1 MYNKLTPIAKNIDHG
16 INNFNAVYK
25 KIINPIINE
34 YQGEHEDR
42 IKHANKHYMKAIN
55 EYDNLRSK
63 ALAMRSQEIQCIKIY
78 YRIYICISRWL
89 RQWLIVLKIILSMA

>member
-1 MYNKLTPIAKNIDHG
+1 MLGKSSKPQRYHIKGCSGNPDHDTKNILNHMYKKLTPIAKNIDHG
-16 INNFNAVYK
+16 INNFNTVYK

-63 ALAMRSQEIQCIKIY
+63 ALAMRS
-78 YRIYICISRWL
+78 
-89 RQWLIVLKIILSMA
+89 

>member
-1 MYNKLTPIAKNIDHG
+1 MLGKSSRPQRFQIKGFSGNPYQDTKNIFNHMYNKLTPIAKNIDHG

-42 IKHANKHYMKAIN
+42 IKHANKHYMKSIN

-63 ALAMRSQEIQCIKIY
+63 ALAMRS
-78 YRIYICISRWL
+78 
-89 RQWLIVLKIILSMA
+89 

>member
-1 MYNKLTPIAKNIDHG
+1 MLGKSSRQQRFYIKGCSGNPYHDTKNIFNHVYNKLIG
-16 INNFNAVYK
+16 INNFNALYK

-63 ALAMRSQEIQCIKIY
+63 ALAMRSQLIHFIKN
-78 YRIYICISRWL
+78 
-89 RQWLIVLKIILSMA
+89 IV

>member
-1 MYNKLTPIAKNIDHG
+1 MLGTSSKPQRFHIKGLSGNPYHGTKNIFNPVYNKLTPIAKNIDHG
-16 INNFNAVYK
+16 INNFNTVYK
-25 KIINPIINE
+25 KIMNPIIKE

-63 ALAMRSQEIQCIKIY
+63 ALAMRS
-78 YRIYICISRWL
+78 
-89 RQWLIVLKIILSMA
+89 